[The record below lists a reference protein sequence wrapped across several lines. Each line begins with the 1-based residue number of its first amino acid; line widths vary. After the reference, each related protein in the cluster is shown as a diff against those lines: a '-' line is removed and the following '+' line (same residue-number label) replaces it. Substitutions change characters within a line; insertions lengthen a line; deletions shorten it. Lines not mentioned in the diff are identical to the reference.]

1 MSSSPPPAGAAP
13 LRGIPNPRRAAEVSQ
28 IVLAILAF
36 GAAFT
41 YLGPVLQP
49 FLVAVFLYH
58 AIRFLMRLLTG
69 LRMSPWSAFFA
80 LIGLGLISS
89 ILLAQFVY
97 RESGLF
103 LKSWPRYEDRIVA
116 FLGDWS
122 PSFLSES
129 HRSSSGFEGV
139 ATRGDDPSAGR
150 SRGEDAG
157 SPPLAPQAPLPR
169 VPRRVHEPTELTPD
183 LAGTKPLVPE
193 MAPEAGTE
201 LAVAAPAAV
210 ATTAGTAASRGAEVR
225 AEGAPLEPEGVAAE
239 GTPGDSTG
247 VPARPGAAPRVPV
260 SERAGQDR
268 AGPERPALAR
278 SGLTELFRVSSQDVL
293 NYVFSH
299 GMDAAELIVMVFF
312 YLVFLFLGSR
322 KFGQRI
328 LRAFPGE
335 RGQRVLAV
343 GQGISESM
351 ERFMMVKTVVGLGMA
366 ITSAL
371 IMRFFG
377 LDHWLLWAFLFFAS
391 NYITYIGSIAAC
403 VPPCV
408 MAFLDLDSPT
418 LAAVLGGL
426 IILNRLFWIDFVE
439 LKMSGQQLNLDPTV
453 LFLWLAYWGWTWGI
467 LGLIL
472 AYPMMAAVRIALLH
486 IEEARGWSVML
497 SDE

>member
-1 MSSSPPPAGAAP
+1 GEA
-13 LRGIPNPRRAAEVSQ
+13 
-28 IVLAILAF
+28 
-36 GAAFT
+36 
-41 YLGPVLQP
+41 
-49 FLVAVFLYH
+49 
-58 AIRFLMRLLTG
+58 
-69 LRMSPWSAFFA
+69 
-80 LIGLGLISS
+80 
-89 ILLAQFVY
+89 
-97 RESGLF
+97 
-103 LKSWPRYEDRIVA
+103 
-116 FLGDWS
+116 
-122 PSFLSES
+122 
-129 HRSSSGFEGV
+129 
-139 ATRGDDPSAGR
+139 PSAGQ
-150 SRGEDAG
+150 SLEDNSTRPSLA
-157 SPPLAPQAPLPR
+157 SPAPPQADRGRAPDT
-169 VPRRVHEPTELTPD
+169 TELTPD
-183 LAGTKPLVPE
+183 LAGNRPL
-193 MAPEAGTE
+193 APEIAPERPAQDTALDSSREEGQNLGDGGTGQARKASRE
-201 LAVAAPAAV
+201 SPEDST
-210 ATTAGTAASRGAEVR
+210 ATTGRTA
-225 AEGAPLEPEGVAAE
+225 
-239 GTPGDSTG
+239 D
-247 VPARPGAAPRVPV
+247 APRRSVP
-260 SERAGQDR
+260 DR
-268 AGPERPALAR
+268 SIPERPALAR

-366 ITSAL
+366 ISSAV
-371 IMRFFG
+371 IMWFFG

-439 LKMSGQQLNLDPTV
+439 LRLSGQQLNLDPTV